1 MDEKSWHWFVS
12 GIMYRAESNK
22 TAPHTEARQ
31 RFEKE
36 YDLIDLENNHEIARE
51 KLPEFAEHCLKQGLK
66 SLYVTLDSSGVMAYT
81 LEHGKLVQELVTSVK
96 VDYVIDNTGC

>member
-36 YDLIDLENNHEIARE
+36 YDLWVNSQISGDSKTDSMIEMFNNDLDKYGIER
-51 KLPEFAEHCLKQGLK
+51 
-66 SLYVTLDSSGVMAYT
+66 D
-81 LEHGKLVQELVTSVK
+81 
-96 VDYVIDNTGC
+96 